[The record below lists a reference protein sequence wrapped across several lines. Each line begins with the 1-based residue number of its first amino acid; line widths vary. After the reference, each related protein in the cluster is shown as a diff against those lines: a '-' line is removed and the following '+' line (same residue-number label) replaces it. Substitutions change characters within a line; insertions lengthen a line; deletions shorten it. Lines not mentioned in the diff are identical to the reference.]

1 MENTFLKYC
10 HMIDIIQRSIPDIIK
25 QLKSSLLDEYEQPD
39 EYFHRIIDSN
49 KRQVIDTKYRSMK
62 EIVEN
67 VYYNVYNS
75 PGTEHYLVKKNA
87 AKHTENS
94 IKLKCKGVNTL
105 EMNYLD

>member
-1 MENTFLKYC
+1 
-10 HMIDIIQRSIPDIIK
+10 MIDIIQRSIPDIIK
-25 QLKSSLLDEYEQPD
+25 QLKSSLLEEYEQPD

-49 KRQVIDTKYRSMK
+49 SRQVIDIKYRSMK

-67 VYYNVYNS
+67 VYFNVYNT

-87 AKHTENS
+87 VTHVENA

-105 EMNYLD
+105 ETSYVD